1 MREEFNF
8 ILETVRRVSLNVSEL
23 KVLVLLLEKNKT
35 IEDLEKDIWL
45 TRQTIKRI
53 LKFLEK
59 YNFIFKSNDKPIVYW
74 INRDK
79 WN

>member
-8 ILETVRRVSLNVSEL
+8 ILETVRRASLNGSEL

-35 IEDLEKDIWL
+35 IEELEKDIWL
-45 TRQTIKRI
+45 TRRTIKRI

-74 INRDK
+74 INRNK